1 MALPLKPPI
10 KPQLALS
17 RKVLPEGEDWVY
29 EPKYDGFRSIV
40 FVDGDDVFMQSRGG
54 KPLRRYF
61 PEVEFPEGRYV
72 LDGEL
77 VILDEDGHEEFD
89 ALQNRLH
96 PAESRV
102 RMLAEKTPALF
113 RAFDLLAVDR
123 SKLTGKPFSE
133 RRSALE
139 KLIAESAGRRK
150 TVSGSVEVTPLYKT
164 AKSAEPLLSSGEGVI
179 AKELEATYRPGERK
193 GMVKVKRV
201 RTIDC
206 VVMGWRAGKH
216 EGTVGSLILG
226 LYDNGNLRPIGH
238 TSGLKAKEKKELV
251 KTLKPYETGERG
263 SGDPSRWDADRELEW
278 FSLRPE
284 LVVEV
289 TYDHTSGG
297 RIRHGSKIV
306 RWRDDKAPK
315 DCKIDQLV

>member
-1 MALPLKPPI
+1 MAFPLKPPI

-17 RKVLPEGEDWVY
+17 RKVLPEGDGWVY
-29 EPKYDGFRSIV
+29 EPKYDGFRALV
-40 FVDGDDVFMQSRGG
+40 YVDGDEVYMQSRGG

-61 PEVEFPEGRYV
+61 PEVTFPEGRYV

-77 VILDEDGHEEFD
+77 VILDADGREEFNR
-89 ALQNRLH
+89 LQMRLH

-102 RMLAEKTPALF
+102 NMLAKETPALF
-113 RAFDLLAVDR
+113 RAFDLLAIDR
-123 SKLTGKPFSE
+123 TKLTGKPFAE
-133 RRSALE
+133 RRAALE
-139 KLIAESAGRRK
+139 KLIADAPGRKKSA
-150 TVSGSVEVTPLYKT
+150 SGSLEVTPLYRT
-164 AKSAEPLLSSGEGVI
+164 VKSAEPLLLSGEGVI
-179 AKELEATYRPGERK
+179 AKELDAIYKPGERK

-206 VVMGWRAGKH
+206 VVMGWRPGKH

-226 LYDNGNLRPIGH
+226 LYEKGKLRPIGH

-251 KTLKPYETGERG
+251 KTLKPYETGEKG

-306 RWRDDKAPK
+306 RWRDDKAPE